1 MIRGLSKTITAKDHV
16 AGISIWREERAAA
29 IE

>member
-1 MIRGLSKTITAKDHV
+1 MIRGLSKTITAKDRV
-16 AGISIWREERAAA
+16 AGISIWREERPAA